1 MAMMKDIFTWFT
13 EKYDK
18 NEDYTNMLFLYDL
31 PTRSDA
37 VDFNDRGIRIIIK
50 HGEGEERMS
59 YIQDLYKG
67 RDYKPNASPDDIFK
81 VLTETIDAI
90 MEVMPNE

>member
-18 NEDYTNMLFLYDL
+18 NEDYTNMLFLCDP
-31 PTRSDA
+31 PTK
-37 VDFNDRGIRIIIK
+37 NGEGIRIIIK

-67 RDYKPNASPDDIFK
+67 RDYKPDASPDDIYK
-81 VLTETIDAI
+81 MLTEIIDAI

>member
-13 EKYDK
+13 EKYDR
-18 NEDYTNMLFLYDL
+18 NDDGINMLFLCD
-31 PTRSDA
+31 PPIQNGD
-37 VDFNDRGIRIIIK
+37 GIRIIIK
-50 HGEGEERMS
+50 HGKGEERMS

-67 RDYKPNASPDDIFK
+67 MDYKPDASPDDIYK
-81 VLTETIDAI
+81 VLTETIDSI

>member
-13 EKYDK
+13 EKYDR
-18 NEDYTNMLFLYDL
+18 NDDGINMLFLCDT
-31 PTRSDA
+31 PPQ
-37 VDFNDRGIRIIIK
+37 NGKGIRIVIK
-50 HGEGEERMS
+50 HGKDEERMS
-59 YIQDLYKG
+59 YIQDLYEG
-67 RDYKPNASPDDIFK
+67 MDYKPDASPDDIYK